1 MMLFGGGAVIK
12 VVAVLI
18 IVLVFAG
25 GAWYV
30 TGLRADLAVSEMN
43 AKTLQDGIKQQQE
56 LMEQMRADISQIQNI
71 NQDLKK
77 ENDRQQAEVKS
88 LSNRFSQNAR
98 GEVRDF
104 GALAAERPEAIERAV
119 NRGTV
124 NAMRCLEIASGAP
137 LTEKELNAR
146 NSSEINRECP
156 SIANP
161 NYKPSTG
168 N

>member
-1 MMLFGGGAVIK
+1 MLFGGGAVIK

-43 AKTLQDGIKQQQE
+43 AKTLQDGIKQQQA
-56 LMEQMRADISQIQNI
+56 LMDQMRVDIQQIQDI

-77 ENDRQQAEVKS
+77 ETERQQAEFKA

-104 GALAAERPEAIERAV
+104 GALAAERPAAIERAV
-119 NRGTV
+119 NRGTK
-124 NAMRCLEIASGAP
+124 NAMRCFEIASGAP
-137 LTEKELNAR
+137 LTEQEINAKT
-146 NSSEINRECP
+146 SSEINRECP

-161 NYKPSTG
+161 NYKPSV

>member
-1 MMLFGGGAVIK
+1 MLFGGGAVIK

-25 GAWYV
+25 GFYYIS
-30 TGLRADLAVSEMN
+30 GLRADLAVSEIN
-43 AKTLQDGIKQQQE
+43 NQRLQEGIEAQQA
-56 LMEQMRADISQIQNI
+56 LMEQMRADIQQIQTI
-71 NQDLKK
+71 NQDLKQ
-77 ENDRQQAEVKS
+77 ENDRQQAEVKA

-104 GALAAERPEAIERAV
+104 GALAAERPDAIQRAV

-137 LTEKELNAR
+137 LTEQELNATTI
-146 NSSEINRECP
+146 SEINRECP
-156 SIANP
+156 SLANP
-161 NYKPSTG
+161 SYKPLVQ
-168 N
+168 

>member
-1 MMLFGGGAVIK
+1 MLFGGGAVIK

-30 TGLRADLAVSEMN
+30 TGLRADLAISEMN
-43 AKTLQDGIKQQQE
+43 NQKLQEGIEAQQA
-56 LMEQMRADISQIQNI
+56 LMAQMQADISQIQTI
-71 NQDLKK
+71 NQDLKQ
-77 ENDRQQAEVKS
+77 ENDRQQAEVKA

-104 GALAAERPEAIERAV
+104 GALAAERPDSIQRAV

-124 NAMRCLEIASGAP
+124 NAMRCLELASGAP
-137 LTEKELNAR
+137 HTEAELAAKTT
-146 NSSEINRECP
+146 SEINRECP
-156 SIANP
+156 TIANP
-161 NYKPSTG
+161 NYQPAPG
-168 N
+168 R